1 MKKIKKPILKKE
13 DSLDYKI
20 SEYVSNLCQIIVWN
34 YVVKVSWFRKDF
46 LVSSILPKNERKQG
60 ELRYSAPHY
69 VEFFCSF
76 FGRILDTNKY
86 FRDLPTTFI
95 WKAETKNEFKEAG
108 DTKSCHSLP

>member
-46 LVSSILPKNERKQG
+46 LVSSILPKNERKQVD
-60 ELRYSAPHY
+60 LRYILSLFNSSKKRTKNFCPSKP
-69 VEFFCSF
+69 VQKFEFSSSF
-76 FGRILDTNKY
+76 FGRI
-86 FRDLPTTFI
+86 
-95 WKAETKNEFKEAG
+95 E
-108 DTKSCHSLP
+108 DTKK

>member
-46 LVSSILPKNERKQG
+46 LVSSILPKNEGKLVD
-60 ELRYSAPHY
+60 LRYCRPNIFVRFLEEFRIPTSPFEINWTSLHYQLNIPHY
-69 VEFFCSF
+69 
-76 FGRILDTNKY
+76 GLY
-86 FRDLPTTFI
+86 DL
-95 WKAETKNEFKEAG
+95 
-108 DTKSCHSLP
+108 